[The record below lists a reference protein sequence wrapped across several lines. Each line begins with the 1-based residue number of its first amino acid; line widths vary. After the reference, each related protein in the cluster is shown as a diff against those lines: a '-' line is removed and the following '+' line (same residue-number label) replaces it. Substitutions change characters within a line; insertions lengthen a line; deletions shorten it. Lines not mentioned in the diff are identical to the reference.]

1 MAALALAD
9 HMIDAHASC
18 VVVVVDVHTALW
30 SLRESFG
37 TTNFLKLE
45 DMLSLVSVYCNTVAI
60 MHRRNKV
67 YVIFHGHNV
76 GTYEDVISS
85 LSVSCAFKSLTGQFH
100 IVFFLFS
107 S

>member
-45 DMLSLVSVYCNTVAI
+45 DMLSLVSVYCNAVAL
-60 MHRRNKV
+60 MHRRNEV

-76 GTYEDVISS
+76 GTYEDVTSN
-85 LSVSCAFKSLTGQFH
+85 LSVSCAFKFLTGKFR
-100 IVFFLFS
+100 IVFILFS
-107 S
+107 Y